1 MSVRVAPTFKNWII
15 VLSASGT
22 MTLLGHPGQS
32 APAAK
37 RPPVKRAPVN
47 KAVVPAKQHTKAP
60 APGAAV
66 SPTNQRPSLPGA
78 PAPVVRLE
86 DYPPPSSEIMKVSD
100 VRAGMKGYGLTV
112 FRGTKIERFGVEV
125 VGVMPNTYFGQ
136 PLILVKLHGGPI
148 TERGAFLIQGMS
160 GSPIYINGKLLGAFS
175 QGNAWPKDALGMV
188 TPIEAMQ
195 EALDPKLSTIPA
207 GITAAD
213 LVDPAPAKSDVA
225 TGDPFTTPLFRSPLS
240 NLDPIAV
247 GGQSFRPMALPV
259 TVSGLSGRNLDR
271 VSKILQ
277 PLNMS
282 VMQGPGGMGEQV
294 KAELVPG
301 AAIGV
306 ALMTGDIDMTAIGTV
321 TYREGNKLLAF
332 GHPMMQLGATQFPI
346 TTAWI
351 HDVFSGFQISHKIGS
366 AGQICGT
373 LTQDRP
379 FSIAGQLGAA
389 PPMIPVRYHVSDK
402 TTGRSRTYNVQAAN
416 HPLLVSQLL
425 PIAVNQGLFNLRP
438 VPGDAVAH
446 VKMKLETEGA
456 GTITREN
463 IVYDPG
469 AIDVAAVQ
477 ELLEVMRTLSTN
489 SFRRV
494 PVKKLDME
502 ITIED
507 KRPTA
512 VIDRIYLPRDKFEPG
527 EEVEVGVAVRP
538 YRKDPVITKTKIR
551 IPQNATN
558 GRAMLLVQGG
568 ATRVV
573 LNTQMPTGTTGAMPT
588 PAPDASLRQV
598 LKKFMDRERNDQIV
612 VRLVF
617 PSTAVN
623 VNGERISQLPSSLV
637 EVMKSSK
644 TTGFRLERDEAKV
657 LENSDYIVTGLQT
670 LPITVQKEDRLE
682 KPKSGNSSTST
693 TGGISVGGTTAGN
706 LSTGGDYEDL
716 STGVLRLTVDGQP
729 RAIRLF
735 TPEEEEEEEAPK
747 AEDKKERKKAEKPE
761 KREPKGAK
769 SAASGK
775 GKSGQKSTPVSAA
788 AKTDAEDEKP
798 NAPTTATASATDDK
812 LVARAATAWTQTS
825 QADFERGTL
834 KGTAVTT
841 NGDVRMAPSLSQS
854 YESNEQ
860 FVWSVVALK
869 GALYAGTGNGGQVL
883 KITGKNQGTVFCRTG
898 ELQVHALTKDK
909 AGNLYAGTSPNGK
922 ILKIGADGKATELF
936 SMNGNEAASDAGSKF
951 VLSLVTADDGTLYA
965 GTGPDGKIYRMAPGG
980 AVQEFASVP
989 KQSVTALA
997 LGADGTLYAG
1007 TAEDGSV
1014 YRITPDGRAAM
1025 LYDTDQAVI
1034 TGLAIDGERNV
1045 FAATSPA
1052 GQIVKID
1059 PTGTPKVFFS
1069 KNKSAAYGLL
1079 IDRGGNLYTANASSI
1094 LRVEPDGDAIL
1105 LTDKQD
1111 ALFTC
1116 LAWDEE
1122 GRIAAGSA
1130 NVGGLYRLGPTTE
1143 GEFQSSVHD
1152 AKLPARWGRIR
1163 YSGALP
1169 EGGTLKF
1176 QTRSG
1181 NSPDP
1186 DATWSAWQDPT
1197 VRESS
1202 VYVASPAARFL
1213 QYRVLFSATSGM
1225 PTLRDV
1231 TIYYLPRNQAPRLTL
1246 AVPQGGEIIRGTKE
1260 LKWAA
1265 ADPDKDTLTYELA
1278 YSADNGRTWKPVG
1291 QKAVTE
1297 KAATPATTEKGN
1309 DPASGPTRASAEEA
1323 LKRYRDLLDKDD
1335 KLTPQQKEESF
1346 TRAKGL
1352 VEKYFQN
1359 NPEGEVTAA
1368 APKVEPKAAASSRPT
1383 GTTREA
1389 TFKWDT
1395 TQVPDGIYM
1404 LRITAT
1410 DKASN
1415 PGEPQADV
1423 KVTEPFIVANTP
1435 PQVFVFERGI
1445 TVDAQKQASVVG
1457 FSSGRVTL
1465 KGAQYRVGDGDWS
1478 AIEPEDGIWDSAAE
1492 HFRFVIPALPSGE
1505 KTLEVKVV
1513 DVAGNSQLSKVKF
1526 TVP

>member
-15 VLSASGT
+15 VLSASGA

-37 RPPVKRAPVN
+37 RPPVKRAPAK
-47 KAVVPAKQHTKAP
+47 KAALPAKQHTKAP
-60 APGAAV
+60 APRAAV
-66 SPTNQRPSLPGA
+66 SPSTQRPSLPGA
-78 PAPVVRLE
+78 PAPIVRLE
-86 DYPPPSSEIMKVSD
+86 DYPPPGREIMKVSD
-100 VRAGMKGYGLTV
+100 IRPGMKGYGLTV

-125 VGVMPNTYFGQ
+125 VGVMPNSYFGQ

-160 GSPIYINGKLLGAFS
+160 GSPVYINGKLLGAFS

-213 LVDPAPAKSDVA
+213 LAAPAPPKSDA
-225 TGDPFTTPLFRSPLS
+225 ASGDPFTTPLFRNPMADLA
-240 NLDPIAV
+240 PVTA

-259 TVSGLSGRNLDR
+259 TVSGLSTRNLDR
-271 VSKILQ
+271 VAKILQ

-282 VMQGPGGMGEQV
+282 VMQGPGGMGDAV

-379 FSIAGQLGAA
+379 FSIAGQVGAA

-425 PIAVNQGLFNLRP
+425 PIAVNQGLFNIRP

-446 VKMKLETEGA
+446 IKMKLETEGA

-494 PVKKLDME
+494 PVKRLDME

-512 VIDRIYLPRDKFEPG
+512 VIDRIFLSRDKFEPG

-538 YRKDPVITKTKIR
+538 YRKDPIIKKTKIR

-558 GRAMLLVQGG
+558 GRAVLLVQGG

-573 LNTQMPTGTTGAMPT
+573 INTQMPTGVPGAMPT
-588 PAPDASLRQV
+588 PAPDASLRQI
-598 LKKFMDRERNDQIV
+598 LKRFTDRERNDQIV

-617 PSTAVN
+617 PSTAIN

-657 LENSDYIVTGLQT
+657 LENSEFIVTGLQT
-670 LPITVQKEDRLE
+670 LPITVQREDRLE
-682 KPKSGNSSTST
+682 KPK
-693 TGGISVGGTTAGN
+693 TGGSTGTTPGGINVGGATRGS
-706 LSTGGDYEDL
+706 LSTGDDFEDL
-716 STGVLRLTVDGQP
+716 SSGILRFTVDGRPQ
-729 RAIRLF
+729 AIRLF
-735 TPEEEEEEEAPK
+735 TPEEDEAP
-747 AEDKKERKKAEKPE
+747 ADEDAKDQEKTEKPE
-761 KREPKGAK
+761 KKGRK
-769 SAASGK
+769 GGQSTSAGK
-775 GKSGQKSTPVSAA
+775 GKGGKKGAPATAA
-788 AKTDAEDEKP
+788 AKPDTQDDKP
-798 NAPTTATASATDDK
+798 KVATPATKVAADDK
-812 LVARAATAWTQTS
+812 LVARAATAWTQTT

-841 NGDVRMAPSLSQS
+841 NGDVRMAPGLSQA
-854 YESNEQ
+854 YASNEQ
-860 FVWSVVALK
+860 FIWSVVALK
-869 GALYAGTGNGGQVL
+869 GALYAGTGNGGQIL
-883 KITGKNQGTVFCRTG
+883 KITGKDQGTVFCRTG
-898 ELQVHALTKDK
+898 ELQVHALAKDK

-936 SMNGNEAASDAGSKF
+936 SMNGKDAASDAGSKF
-951 VLSLVTADDGTLYA
+951 VLSMVAADDGTLYA
-965 GTGPDGKIYRMAPGG
+965 GTGPDGKIYRMRPGG
-980 AVQEFASVP
+980 PVQEFASVP
-989 KQSVTALA
+989 KQSVTALT
-997 LGADGTLYAG
+997 LGSDGILYAG
-1007 TAEDGSV
+1007 TAEDGSI
-1014 YRITPDGRAAM
+1014 YRVRPDGQAAM

-1034 TGLAIDGERNV
+1034 TGLAVDGSGSV
-1045 FAATSPA
+1045 FAATSPS
-1052 GQIVKID
+1052 GQVLKIE
-1059 PTGTPKVFFS
+1059 PNGTPRVHFS

-1079 IDRGGNLYTANASSI
+1079 IDRGGNLYTANASAI
-1094 LRVEPDGDAIL
+1094 LRIEPDGDGIL

-1111 ALFTC
+1111 AQFTC

-1130 NVGGLYRLGPTTE
+1130 NVGGLYRLSPTTE

-1169 EGGTLKF
+1169 DGGTLKF

-1186 DATWSAWQDPT
+1186 DSTWSEWQDPT
-1197 VRESS
+1197 VRETS
-1202 VYVASPAARFL
+1202 VYVSSPPARFL
-1213 QYRVLFSATSGM
+1213 QYRVVFNAISGM

-1246 AVPQGGEIIRGTKE
+1246 AVPQGGEILRGTKE

-1278 YSADNGRTWKPVG
+1278 YSSDGGSTWKPVG
-1291 QKAVTE
+1291 EKAVSE
-1297 KAATPATTEKGN
+1297 KPAAPAATENPAGIEGR
-1309 DPASGPTRASAEEA
+1309 PTRASAEEA

-1359 NPEGEVTAA
+1359 NPEDASTAA
-1368 APKVEPKAAASSRPT
+1368 APKPEPKASPSSRPT

-1395 TQVPDGIYM
+1395 SQVPDGIYV

-1415 PGEPQADV
+1415 PGEPLADM
-1423 KVTEPFIVANTP
+1423 KITEPFIVANTP

-1492 HFRFVIPALPSGE
+1492 HFRFVIPAQPSGE

-1513 DVAGNSQLSKVKF
+1513 DVAGNAQLSKVKF